1 VFECALFLES
11 RWMPFNLLSCCNYD
25 VEESVSAQFY
35 KCKIMMV
42 FVCFS
47 LLVVLIF

>member
-1 VFECALFLES
+1 MFECALFLES
-11 RWMPFNLLSCCNYD
+11 SWMSFNLLSCSNYD
-25 VEESVSAQFY
+25 VEESVSTQFY

-42 FVCFS
+42 FACFS